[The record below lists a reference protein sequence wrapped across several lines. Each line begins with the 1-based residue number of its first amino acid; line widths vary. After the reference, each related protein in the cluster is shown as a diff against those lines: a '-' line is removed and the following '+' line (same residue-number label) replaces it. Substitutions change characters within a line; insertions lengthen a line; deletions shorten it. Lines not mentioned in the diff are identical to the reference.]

1 MTKITQ
7 LFREEWK
14 LNTTSKK
21 QAEKPES
28 KHRKVGIYMYKFRNN
43 PFGRRVYFKAPESTI
58 NDDSGDIG
66 SGGGGAGGETGAESL
81 GLDGESGKLSY
92 EELLEQLATAQ
103 ANEAKANAEK
113 ERFKN
118 SVDDL
123 TKKNKNLTEQV
134 RNKMTADEQ
143 LAAAKAEAE
152 EARKEADA
160 EKDAKIKELE
170 TKFLKMDYSKRF
182 MGVGMDEKTAEGM
195 AELTGELSD
204 PEKFFSELGKYIK
217 SATAAAGENA
227 VQELLKNRTDIKA
240 GTGNGGK
247 QSLAVEKAMELSQT
261 ARGNINSDALKMFM

>member
-1 MTKITQ
+1 
-7 LFREEWK
+7 
-14 LNTTSKK
+14 
-21 QAEKPES
+21 
-28 KHRKVGIYMYKFRNN
+28 MYKFGNN
-43 PFGRRVYFKAPESTI
+43 PFGRKVHFKAPDQALDIETGSTGEI
-58 NDDSGDIG
+58 
-66 SGGGGAGGETGAESL
+66 GGGVSGRESHKP
-81 GLDGESGKLSY
+81 ESENPSHNNDPDQTSY
-92 EELLEQLATAQ
+92 EELQELREQLAKAQ
-103 ANEAKANAEK
+103 AREAQANAEK

-123 TKKNKNLTEQV
+123 TRKNKNLTEQV

-143 LAAAKAEAE
+143 LEAAKAEAE

-195 AELTGELSD
+195 AELTGELAD

-217 SATAAAGENA
+217 SATATAGENA

-240 GTGNGGK
+240 GNGGSGN

-261 ARGNINSDALKMFM
+261 ARRNINADALKIFM